1 MEKRC
6 GYNDLLD
13 GLTLTVYNVNCQD
26 YFETDFR
33 ILQGTFKLILI
44 LLKDN
49 VNTNLNYL
57 NTPFRILKNI
67 PNSLKPDWIDLYQA
81 LEFHIK
87 LNQNKFI
94 KLKIQGILPSSPS
107 IQLKKIQIEAE
118 LALFPFNSPTQPG
131 K

>member
-94 KLKIQGILPSSPS
+94 KLKIRGILSN
-107 IQLKKIQIEAE
+107 IVKIHQ
-118 LALFPFNSPTQPG
+118 SPTYLPIY
-131 K
+131 